1 MKRIDEK
8 GILNVYITDKT
19 VYIQF
24 SAHEIESLIENNHVL
39 FCLDGDDNFCGIII
53 NDVGDDKINILEE
66 ALK

>member
-1 MKRIDEK
+1 MYFDVK

-39 FCLDGDDNFCGIII
+39 FCLDSDNNICGVII
-53 NDVGDDKINILEE
+53 NDVGDNEINILEE